1 VRPARV
7 ATTATWGLDSGGD
20 GLNWRMK
27 GACHDGWDPNLWTSH
42 SGGDRGQA
50 AWICRHLC
58 EVRAQCAAWAR
69 DNPRQARGAVY
80 GGYWWTSRREAGPVH
95 AGRIAEHRPTGEP
108 AADTGDPTPRP
119 TPASDA
125 ERIAWLWAAG
135 VPLVD
140 IVKRIGCTGQDVA
153 RRIAELQQATG
164 RARPDTSHCG
174 TPKGYSRHRR
184 RREPACTPCNAA
196 NAAAKADRARRA
208 AA

>member
-1 VRPARV
+1 VRPAR
-7 ATTATWGLDSGGD
+7 ATTTATWGLDSGGD

-58 EVRAQCAAWAR
+58 DVRAQCAAWAR
-69 DNPRQARGAVY
+69 DNPREARGAVY

-125 ERIAWLWAAG
+125 DRIAWLWAAG

-140 IVKRIGCTGQDVA
+140 IVKRIGCSGQDVA
-153 RRIAELQQATG
+153 QRIAELGKTPGPPRQLTARCGSRSG
-164 RARPDTSHCG
+164 RGRHKRRGEPICDQCLAAEAR
-174 TPKGYSRHRR
+174 YRQ
-184 RREPACTPCNAA
+184 E
-196 NAAAKADRARRA
+196 RRA
-208 AA
+208 GATA